1 MAPHWPVSGGPFL
14 QGAGGQHS
22 SFQSTNVLNWIN
34 KDCSFG
40 NAQPYIVSGL
50 WYNLWGRAI
59 LQVQAVLALGT
70 NESSDNYKRVQ
81 PPLLGHW
88 SRASHTLLKTT
99 TGLWW
104 PRMDWSMAP
113 SWGKIKTGPTS
124 STEIPATRT
133 HRTFRKSLEL
143 PVFVIHK
150 KTNNRLG
157 LLHDLKG
164 INATVNQWRTSSQG
178 SLLHLRF
185 LKDITI
191 LYLT

>member
-1 MAPHWPVSGGPFL
+1 MLSLVLSQDFEIICGEELYYNKCRQYLPL
-14 QGAGGQHS
+14 QLMNH
-22 SFQSTNVLNWIN
+22 LI
-34 KDCSFG
+34 
-40 NAQPYIVSGL
+40 IIRE
-50 WYNLWGRAI
+50 YNLPYW
-59 LQVQAVLALGT
+59 
-70 NESSDNYKRVQ
+70 
-81 PPLLGHW
+81 GHW

-99 TGLWW
+99 IGLCW

-124 STEIPATRT
+124 STEITASRT
-133 HRTFRKSLEL
+133 HRTFSKSLES

-164 INATVNQWRTSSQG
+164 INTTVNQWRTSSQG
-178 SLLHLRF
+178 SLLLLRF
-185 LKDITI
+185 LQDITI

>member
-1 MAPHWPVSGGPFL
+1 MLSLILSQDFDIICGEELYYKCRQYLPL
-14 QGAGGQHS
+14 QLMNHP
-22 SFQSTNVLNWIN
+22 I
-34 KDCSFG
+34 
-40 NAQPYIVSGL
+40 IIRE
-50 WYNLWGRAI
+50 YNLPYWA
-59 LQVQAVLALGT
+59 
-70 NESSDNYKRVQ
+70 
-81 PPLLGHW
+81 HW

-104 PRMDWSMAP
+104 PRMDWSTAR
-113 SWGKIKTGPTS
+113 SWGKIKTGPIS
-124 STEIPATRT
+124 STEIPATRA
-133 HRTFRKSLEL
+133 HKTFSKSLKL

-150 KTNNRLG
+150 KTNNRLE

-178 SLLHLRF
+178 SLLLLRF